1 MVFSGCKNAPASHC
15 SHEGSGPYTTVD
27 ATPLIAEK
35 PYITELNDKWT
46 LNVPKYET
54 KKVGVTGN
62 NFQNSD
68 KFDFSQVFVAND
80 KNTADEITAKLDE
93 GLHVVM
99 QPGQYHLTDSI
110 KVNKEDAVLLGIGM
124 ATLISTTG
132 KPCIEVANVGGVRV
146 AGVLLQAGNTKSDT
160 LLRWGQS
167 KWAGNQAKPGV
178 MSDVFARVGGPSS
191 SAAE

>member
-62 NFQNSD
+62 NF
-68 KFDFSQVFVAND
+68 
-80 KNTADEITAKLDE
+80 
-93 GLHVVM
+93 
-99 QPGQYHLTDSI
+99 
-110 KVNKEDAVLLGIGM
+110 
-124 ATLISTTG
+124 
-132 KPCIEVANVGGVRV
+132 
-146 AGVLLQAGNTKSDT
+146 
-160 LLRWGQS
+160 
-167 KWAGNQAKPGV
+167 
-178 MSDVFARVGGPSS
+178 
-191 SAAE
+191 